1 MVREGTLDDGI
12 MQLIIQ
18 NTREPEDRLLDLKVQ
33 IATNVLGA
41 EQITALIER
50 MRDAVDRAVEE
61 FMIYTAR
68 RLRSRIAELK
78 DGTHSFTT

>member
-1 MVREGTLDDGI
+1 MVREGVLDDGI
-12 MQLIIQ
+12 MQMIIQ

-50 MRDAVDRAVEE
+50 MGSDSIDRAVRGPHDLHG
-61 FMIYTAR
+61 AAPALANR
-68 RLRSRIAELK
+68 RTKRWYA
-78 DGTHSFTT
+78 